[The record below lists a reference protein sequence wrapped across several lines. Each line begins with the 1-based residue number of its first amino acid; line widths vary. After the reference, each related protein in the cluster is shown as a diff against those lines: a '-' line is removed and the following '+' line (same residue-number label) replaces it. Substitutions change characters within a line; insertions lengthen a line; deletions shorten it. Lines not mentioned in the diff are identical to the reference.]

1 MKTNV
6 HLWSPSILFRMR
18 EVLHKSC
25 RENADTHLTVSTLI
39 SLSVHSSHCQYTHLT
54 VSNIF
59 PLKSSLLWYNVEKYC
74 RAGQTINENTEHAHC
89 MLDNQ
94 GYTHTHTHRICN
106 TYCFP
111 RQQYLHEDASK
122 LLYTHTARLVYQAI
136 QSSFIQFNTTITTIR
151 SYSNCFT
158 TICPNLQ
165 HVSFFLCL

>member
-94 GYTHTHTHRICN
+94 GYTHTHTEYVIRIAFHGNNIYTKTPRSCFIRTPPVLFIKQYSLPLFNLILQLQQSGATVIVSPQFVQTCN
-106 TYCFP
+106 TY
-111 RQQYLHEDASK
+111 H
-122 LLYTHTARLVYQAI
+122 
-136 QSSFIQFNTTITTIR
+136 SF
-151 SYSNCFT
+151 CV
-158 TICPNLQ
+158 CK
-165 HVSFFLCL
+165 